1 MILVHLGQQKITFPG
16 AKLIFPDTKN
26 TFFRGLKHRFGDIE
40 PEERVFFRDFPDLNY
55 VFIPLVGELVATTN
69 APFSRYEKEV

>member
-1 MILVHLGQQKITFPG
+1 MILAHLGQHKITFPG
-16 AKLIFPDTKN
+16 AELIFPDTKKHL
-26 TFFRGLKHRFGDIE
+26 FSRFKHRFGDIE

-55 VFIPLVGELVATTN
+55 VFIPLVGELVATAN